1 MTQTADPSKRSMS
14 ASYQGASPNARFLA
28 GSVPSGKDDRVR
40 FGNAVGVSFFS
51 HIVGVLLI
59 LFIASRLPDITPRPS
74 PPPDKLPSEIVWIAS
89 PGPGGGGGGG
99 GNRAP
104 EPPRKAE
111 APGKEK
117 ITVPAA
123 KPPKLEA
130 PPEKPKPE
138 PEAPPL
144 TIPAQPMQAGLE
156 KVPGM
161 LSSVPSVP
169 TVSQGSGTGGG
180 AGTGNG
186 TGVGPGQGSGLG
198 EGYGGNFGGG
208 AARPGNGILSPTLI
222 RPEAKPNYTAEAM
235 RAKIQ
240 GRVVLEAVVMADG
253 SVGPV
258 RVIRSLDPTFGL
270 DQEAIKT
277 AKLWRFSP
285 GKNRLGEDIPVLVVI
300 EMDFTLR

>member
-1 MTQTADPSKRSMS
+1 MS

-59 LFIASRLPDITPRPS
+59 LFIASRLPDITPQAS
-74 PPPDKLPSEIVWIAS
+74 PPDKLPSEIVWIAS

-99 GNRAP
+99 GNKAP

-111 APGKEK
+111 APGEAKL
-117 ITVPAA
+117 TVPAA
-123 KPPKLEA
+123 KPPKLDA

-161 LSSVPSVP
+161 LSSIPSVP

>member
-1 MTQTADPSKRSMS
+1 MS
-14 ASYQGASPNARFLA
+14 LSNQGASPNARFLA
-28 GSVPSGKDDRVR
+28 GSVPGGENDKRR
-40 FGNAVGVSFFS
+40 FGNAVGVSFLS

-74 PPPDKLPSEIVWIAS
+74 PPPDRLPSEIVWLTS

-99 GNRAP
+99 GNKMP

-111 APGKEK
+111 APGEEK

-123 KPPKLEA
+123 KPPKVEA
-130 PPEKPKPE
+130 PPEEPKPE
-138 PEAPPL
+138 PEQPPL

-156 KVPGM
+156 RVPGV
-161 LSSVPSVP
+161 LSSVPSMP
-169 TVSQGSGTGGG
+169 TISQGTGTGGG

-186 TGVGPGQGSGLG
+186 SGVGPGQGSGLG
-198 EGYGGNFGGG
+198 PGYGGNFGGG
-208 AARPGNGILSPTLI
+208 AARPGNGIAPPTLI

-240 GRVVLEAVVMADG
+240 GRVTLEAVVLADG

-285 GKNRLGEDIPVLVVI
+285 GTNRTGEPIPVLVVI